1 LEFRI
6 YRIIVNNKEDKEQPM
21 QGDQPP
27 RQAQLSLFEELEVRR
42 TQALEM
48 GGPEGIAKQHSL
60 GKLTARERIDLLVD
74 AGTFTEMGLLAGKG
88 SYDAQGVFRS
98 LKPSNAIMGTA
109 EIAERRIVVSAD
121 DFTIRGGSSESTVSD
136 KWLYAER
143 YAHQMRLP
151 IVRLVETAGGSVRI
165 LEQNQSTK
173 LPGYST
179 WPWAQQLAQAP
190 VVGVALGAC
199 AGLGAVKVAASHFS
213 VMVRGMA
220 QVFAG
225 GPPVVKRGIGEEIDK
240 ESLGGSAVHTRSSGV
255 VTNEAVSEADAFD
268 QVRRFLSYLPQ
279 NVWQAPARF
288 ACQDDRLRADAWLD
302 EAIPLDTRK
311 IYDIRK
317 ILQSVFDR
325 DSLFEM
331 GRSFGGSTVTMFG
344 RLDGVAVGI
353 LANDPR
359 VMGGALTLQAA
370 RKMERFI
377 DLCDTFHLPI
387 VNLVD
392 QPGVMFGRDA
402 EKAGTMQAAIKAI
415 AAIEQACVP
424 WCAVV
429 LRRAF
434 GVGGQMHAP
443 QHGPDGYSLLHR
455 FAWPTAR
462 WGSIP
467 IEGGVAAA
475 YKRELQEAEDPAGRQ
490 QALEAYYQQLSSPFR
505 TAERFGV
512 VDIVRPRDTRAL
524 LCGWVKDAYA
534 VTQGQI
540 GIRYR
545 TFR

>member
-1 LEFRI
+1 
-6 YRIIVNNKEDKEQPM
+6 M

-288 ACQDDRLRADAWLD
+288 ACQDDRWRADAWLD

-344 RLDGVAVGI
+344 RLDGIAVGI